1 MAAIQQVKRSQANEA
16 KEAGGGSQTRRGQAG
31 GGGQRPASQNAMVG
45 GPSSQEE
52 RVALKQFLAATLLS
66 TVKGK
71 QARQEVKQALSR
83 SLAKEEA
90 AGAQQEATSV
100 NPFEGGGRQRRTG
113 TAASGEML
121 SDSAKWKSVYEV
133 SFQHSSMYI
142 SFPLVQIRSSQ
153 KEKERE
159 REREIPSSSRRPGT

>member
-1 MAAIQQVKRSQANEA
+1 MAAIQQVKQSQAKEA
-16 KEAGGGSQTRRGQAG
+16 NEAGGGSQTRRGQAG
-31 GGGQRPASQNAMVG
+31 RGGQRPASQNAMVG

-66 TVKGK
+66 TVKSK

-90 AGAQQEATSV
+90 AAAQEATRV

-133 SFQHSSMYI
+133 SF
-142 SFPLVQIRSSQ
+142 
-153 KEKERE
+153 
-159 REREIPSSSRRPGT
+159 